1 VKHRAEH
8 GWDGALLAVGHNA
21 GGASATGACRTVR
34 ERGTFTPLLQI
45 IDCSPLD
52 LVTDPAAEHAR
63 TRRPPISPWSA
74 CPGSP
79 PTSLYC
85 CPPWS
90 SRRGRRLR
98 RGTGRIRSP
107 RGPPHGRRT
116 ARDRPL
122 RPRPD
127 GRTTPHS
134 LHRQGVTSGA
144 HPHADFTDW
153 ETSVGSAGCG
163 GASCTPGSASR
174 CPAPASP
181 TPRSV
186 PGPAPETFVLQPARA
201 RTGQAVTERFGE
213 APLQALDLHVR
224 FPLAPHQPAIH
235 HPHPRGGGRRGRGP
249 W

>member
-1 VKHRAEH
+1 VGASRSGEHVLPEVVKKGRPRPTRRRLLDGAAAPLSDRPVQAYEAREWAVKHRAEH

-21 GGASATGACRTVR
+21 GGALATGACRTVR

-45 IDCSPLD
+45 TDCSPLD
-52 LVTDPAAEHAR
+52 LVTDPAAEPAR

-74 CPGSP
+74 RPGSP

-98 RGTGRIRSP
+98 RDTGRIRSP

-134 LHRQGVTSGA
+134 PHRQ
-144 HPHADFTDW
+144 
-153 ETSVGSAGCG
+153 
-163 GASCTPGSASR
+163 
-174 CPAPASP
+174 
-181 TPRSV
+181 
-186 PGPAPETFVLQPARA
+186 
-201 RTGQAVTERFGE
+201 AV
-213 APLQALDLHVR
+213 
-224 FPLAPHQPAIH
+224 
-235 HPHPRGGGRRGRGP
+235 
-249 W
+249 